1 MSGISAAALFDVR
14 RDSHGGPSRSGRSR
28 QRARAGV
35 RGATTG
41 AAIASNG
48 LMPSV
53 WRLSTRPRRVS
64 ASGAATAP
72 ARDAIA
78 RWVHAF
84 NERELEGMLA
94 GQFEIAPFCAPHRS
108 VDGLIVTAHHY
119 LPDPKGSA
127 WSHDRAHLPRKRLA
141 QRAPRLRG
149 GGPRG
154 LRRGEPVIDRASARS
169 ARCRRCGRVVLCG
182 YVDGHGCV
190 AWLRGRSRGVR
201 P

>member
-1 MSGISAAALFDVR
+1 MDGPQIARMPRRVVGKADSSLARISREGLWLDRVRVQCPGSRQPLSLTLGAIPTAVRAAAA
-14 RDSHGGPSRSGRSR
+14 GPGSEL
-28 QRARAGV
+28 RAGV

-119 LPDPKGSA
+119 LPTPRVRLGPC
-127 WSHDRAHLPRKRLA
+127 RAHLPRERLA
-141 QRAPRLRG
+141 QRAPRLAS
-149 GGPRG
+149 
-154 LRRGEPVIDRASARS
+154 RRSSRAAKREP
-169 ARCRRCGRVVLCG
+169 
-182 YVDGHGCV
+182 
-190 AWLRGRSRGVR
+190 
-201 P
+201 